1 MANHTTEAQT
11 SGPPRRTLL
20 FGIAATVL
28 ILDLITKVAAVAYLD
43 PRQPVSIIGDLVTL
57 RLIRNPGAAFSMAT
71 GMTWLLTILAVV
83 VTIVVIRIGGRLRSR
98 WWVLGLG
105 LVLGGALGNLID
117 RIFRS
122 PGPMRGHV
130 VDFFSVGWFPIFNI
144 ADSAVVCGAIL
155 IVALN
160 IFNVD
165 PGGPAELLTGRPA
178 KPAPTDTTTAPDS
191 ATDLQA
197 DGGTSTSAEPP
208 GAGSSSP
215 ADPPGDPQASAAAPD
230 SSALDASGT
239 ATSGATAAGEAASS
253 ASTEGSGSGPRT

>member
-165 PGGPAELLTGRPA
+165 PGGPAELLTGKPA
-178 KPAPTDTTTAPDS
+178 KPAATDTTTASDS
-191 ATDLQA
+191 PAERPA
-197 DGGTSTSAEPP
+197 DGGTPTSAEPP
-208 GAGSSSP
+208 GAPS
-215 ADPPGDPQASAAAPD
+215 PGDPPDAAPD
-230 SSALDASGT
+230 SSGT
-239 ATSGATAAGEAASS
+239 STSGASSADEAASS

>member
-1 MANHTTEAQT
+1 MANHTTDAQA
-11 SGPPRRTLL
+11 SGPPKRTLL

-28 ILDLITKVAAVAYLD
+28 LFDIITKVAAVAFID
-43 PRQPVSIIGDLVTL
+43 PQRPISIIGDVVTL

-83 VTIVVIRIGGRLRSR
+83 VTVVVVRIGGRLRSA

-105 LVLGGALGNLID
+105 LVLGGAVGNLID

-130 VDFFSVGWFPIFNI
+130 VDFVSVGWFPIFNV

-165 PGGPAELLTGRPA
+165 PGGPAELLTG
-178 KPAPTDTTTAPDS
+178 KPAPAPTADPPVPADADVQPERS
-191 ATDLQA
+191 AA
-197 DGGTSTSAEPP
+197 GDG
-208 GAGSSSP
+208 SP
-215 ADPPGDPQASAAAPD
+215 TVDPPGDTPGATPSRTTPPEVTPPGDGSPAAPD
-230 SSALDASGT
+230 GRT
-239 ATSGATAAGEAASS
+239 T
-253 ASTEGSGSGPRT
+253 GPRS

>member
-1 MANHTTEAQT
+1 MANDTTDAPT
-11 SGPPRRTLL
+11 AGPPRRTLL
-20 FGIAATVL
+20 FGIAAIVL
-28 ILDLITKVAAVAYLD
+28 LLDLITKVAAVAYLD
-43 PRQPVSIIGDLVTL
+43 PRQPVSIIGDVVTL

-83 VTIVVIRIGGRLRSR
+83 VTVVVIRIGARLRSR
-98 WWVLGLG
+98 WWILGLG

-165 PGGPAELLTGRPA
+165 PGGPAELLTGKPA
-178 KPAPTDTTTAPDS
+178 TPPPTTPSIPAPTTDVAAPAPD
-191 ATDLQA
+191 APEA
-197 DGGTSTSAEPP
+197 AEPDPDEP
-208 GAGSSSP
+208 GRAKTDPREANPGEPSPAGSDGP
-215 ADPPGDPQASAAAPD
+215 SAR
-230 SSALDASGT
+230 G
-239 ATSGATAAGEAASS
+239 SGASS
-253 ASTEGSGSGPRT
+253 

>member
-28 ILDLITKVAAVAYLD
+28 ILDIITKVAAVAYLD
-43 PRQPVSIIGDLVTL
+43 PRQPVSIIGDVVTL

-178 KPAPTDTTTAPDS
+178 KPASTDTTTAPDS
-191 ATDLQA
+191 ATDLPT
-197 DGGTSTSAEPP
+197 DGGTPTSAEPP
-208 GAGSSSP
+208 GAGASS
-215 ADPPGDPQASAAAPD
+215 PGDPPDAAPD
-230 SSALDASGT
+230 SSAPGSSALDSAGT
-239 ATSGATAAGEAASS
+239 ATSGATAAGEATSS